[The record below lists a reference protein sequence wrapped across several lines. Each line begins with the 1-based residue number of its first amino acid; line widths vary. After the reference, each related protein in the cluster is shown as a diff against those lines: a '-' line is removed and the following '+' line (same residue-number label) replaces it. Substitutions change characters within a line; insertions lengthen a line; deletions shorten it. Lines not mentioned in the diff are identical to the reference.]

1 MKLQLKW
8 KFKLLSENTQIQQQ
22 QETQKTQET
31 QKH

>member
-22 QETQKTQET
+22 QETQKTE
-31 QKH
+31 KH